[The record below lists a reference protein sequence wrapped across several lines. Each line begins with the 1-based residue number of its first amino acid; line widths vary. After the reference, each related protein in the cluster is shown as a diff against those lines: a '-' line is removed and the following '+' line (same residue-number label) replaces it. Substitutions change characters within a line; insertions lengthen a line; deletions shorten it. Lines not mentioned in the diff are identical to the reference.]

1 MALIAEE
8 LVEEWL
14 NQQKYFTIRN
24 LKSGQN
30 EIDLLGV
37 KLNGKSKNQLVHVEV
52 MVSHSPM
59 SWICRINLK
68 GAGGRSQE
76 EIKSEVDAWVEKKY
90 TSETKQL
97 MRHKLVPHT
106 NTDDWGMMFVHG
118 VLTDKN
124 HEELEY
130 MKELGINIISIK
142 KIMLELQENDGN
154 IFTGGDGR
162 EISNLI
168 SIYENLE

>member
-14 NQQKYFTIRN
+14 NQKKYFTIRN
-24 LKSGQN
+24 LKSGNN

-37 KLNGKSKNQLVHVEV
+37 KLNGKSKSQLVHVEV

-59 SWICRINLK
+59 SWICRVNLK
-68 GAGGRSQE
+68 SPASRSQE
-76 EIKSEVDAWVEKKY
+76 EIKSEVDAWVLRKYKSEKI
-90 TSETKQL
+90 QL
-97 MRHKLVPHT
+97 MRNKLIPHAIA
-106 NTDDWGMMFVHG
+106 DDWGMMFVHG
-118 VLTDKN
+118 VLTDEN
-124 HEELEY
+124 PQELEY

-142 KIMLELQENDGN
+142 EIMLELQENDGKV
-154 IFTGGDGR
+154 FTGGDGR

>member
-37 KLNGKSKNQLVHVEV
+37 KLNGKSKNELVHVEV
-52 MVSHSPM
+52 SVSHSPM
-59 SWICRINLK
+59 SWICRINQ
-68 GAGGRSQE
+68 RSAARRSPE

-90 TSETKQL
+90 KSETKQL
-97 MRHKLVPHT
+97 MRSNLIPHT

>member
-24 LKSGQN
+24 LKSGNN

-37 KLNGKSKNQLVHVEV
+37 KLNGKSNKELVHVEV
-52 MVSHSPM
+52 MVPHNPM
-59 SWICRINLK
+59 SWYCRVK
-68 GAGGRSQE
+68 HKSAASRSPE
-76 EIKSEVDAWVEKKY
+76 VIKSEVDAWVARKYKSEK
-90 TSETKQL
+90 KQL
-97 MRHKLVPHT
+97 MRSNLIPHT
-106 NTDDWGMMFVHG
+106 NADDWRMMFVHG
-118 VLTDKN
+118 ILTDQN
-124 HEELEY
+124 HKVMEY

-154 IFTGGDGR
+154 VLTGGNGR

>member
-1 MALIAEE
+1 MRNKLI
-8 LVEEWL
+8 
-14 NQQKYFTIRN
+14 
-24 LKSGQN
+24 
-30 EIDLLGV
+30 
-37 KLNGKSKNQLVHVEV
+37 
-52 MVSHSPM
+52 
-59 SWICRINLK
+59 
-68 GAGGRSQE
+68 
-76 EIKSEVDAWVEKKY
+76 
-90 TSETKQL
+90 
-97 MRHKLVPHT
+97 PHAIA
-106 NTDDWGMMFVHG
+106 DDWGMMFVHG
-118 VLTDKN
+118 VLIDRN